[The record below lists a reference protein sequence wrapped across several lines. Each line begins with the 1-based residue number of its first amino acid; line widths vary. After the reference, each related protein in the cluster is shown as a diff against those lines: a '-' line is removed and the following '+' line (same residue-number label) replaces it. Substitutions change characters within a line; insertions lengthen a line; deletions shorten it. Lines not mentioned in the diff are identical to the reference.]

1 MSHTIPHQQHTS
13 GRDLQ
18 ASRLDDQTWDEYLST
33 CYAIARMRGERP
45 ELHTVGLGLDV
56 FGFGGGR

>member
-1 MSHTIPHQQHTS
+1 MSTTIPHQQQPNA
-13 GRDLQ
+13 RDMQ
-18 ASRLDDQTWDEYLST
+18 ARRLNDQTWDEYLST